1 MTLNAAIHESTREG
15 RFLSLLVLF
24 TLIIHPI
31 SFTLGA
37 DTSLSVY
44 ITFAAYLFL
53 LGYSV
58 IARKWFIKRY
68 EMVLICIACMGCIT
82 GAVAGIQ
89 AFGDSGFGSAVGYLL
104 GLTAVLPFAA
114 RLNRAD
120 VVLLLYVVL
129 LFGLAAA
136 LYAFVFQA
144 AQWVNVLRGNQ
155 AGSNSWR
162 YFSFFGQRNRF
173 AACLYLST
181 VCGSSL
187 FALTRRKPF
196 IIAVAFLILQIAIT
210 NSRTALVAA
219 LLSVLVCVCFGS
231 RNRVLIVFAL
241 GGASLLVV
249 SLFSGEIMG
258 HLGTYFSHYGG
269 FDSASARTDMWAF
282 GVRELAESGMW
293 LSGFGTG
300 TQNIA
305 LTPLFGVSSF
315 HNMYIELLFE
325 GGAIKVGTYLILI
338 AASAVL
344 AKKNAAFAEAH
355 LFRLFY
361 LPLMISWLAFS
372 IFEAGA
378 TPFSTTFFS
387 FVMSVF
393 LVVLPRCCAK
403 GSESIEVPLSEYALP
418 RRASRGSLDARWV
431 VTARASRK

>member
-1 MTLNAAIHESTREG
+1 MTFNAVIHKCTREG
-15 RFLSLLVLF
+15 RFLSLLVLL

-31 SFTLGA
+31 SYMLGV
-37 DTSLSVY
+37 DTSLGVY
-44 ITFAAYLFL
+44 ITFAAYLLL

-58 IARKWFIKRY
+58 ITRKWFIRKY
-68 EMVLICIACMGCIT
+68 EMVLICIACMGCIN

-104 GLTAVLPFAA
+104 GLMAVLPFAA

-120 VVLLLYVVL
+120 VALLLYVVL

-144 AQWVNVLRGNQ
+144 TQWMNVLRGNQ
-155 AGSNSWR
+155 AGSNSWQ
-162 YFSFFGQRNRF
+162 YYSFFGQRNRF

-187 FALTRRKPF
+187 FVLTRRKTF

-219 LLSVLVCVCFGS
+219 LLSVLVCACFGS

-241 GGASLLVV
+241 GGASFLVM
-249 SLFSGEIMG
+249 SLFSEEIAG
-258 HLGTYFSHYGG
+258 HLGAFFSHYGG

-282 GVRELAESGMW
+282 GMRELAESGMW

-325 GGAIKVGTYLILI
+325 GGAIKVGTYLILVASS
-338 AASAVL
+338 AAL
-344 AKKNAAFAEAH
+344 AKSNAAFAEAH
-355 LFRLFY
+355 LFKLFY
-361 LPLMISWLAFS
+361 LPLLASWLAFS
-372 IFEAGA
+372 VFEAGA

-393 LVVLPRCCAK
+393 LFVLPRCCAK
-403 GSESIEVPLSEYALP
+403 GAVPLEVPSPERALQGRYGKSP
-418 RRASRGSLDARWV
+418 IDARWA
-431 VTARASRK
+431 VTARASSK